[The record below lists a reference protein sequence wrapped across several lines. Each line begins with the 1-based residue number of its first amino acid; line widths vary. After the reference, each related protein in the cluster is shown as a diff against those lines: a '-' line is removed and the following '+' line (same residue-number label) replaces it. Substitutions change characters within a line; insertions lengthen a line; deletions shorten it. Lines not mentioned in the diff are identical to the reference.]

1 MMLKNLRNKIKTSPR
16 AGEVGAPLR
25 VRGTREQTVGIYLR
39 LFSSARSVILRRERS
54 ELSGESRNIM
64 SLLLTEGNST
74 ISRLF
79 SVIFGFVPKIL
90 LQQVTN
96 QVNKLALLFKRSMLS
111 QDCRNASGNDG
122 CCGRWLSVCYQFFK
136 RIYHPGSS
144 ANELSLKAKDDY
156 KSVLQLGRSMIEML
170 GVLAIIGVLS
180 VGGIA
185 GYSKAMEKF
194 KVNKAISEYSLL
206 IFGILEHLDDLRPT
220 ACGNTNFCG
229 LASYYQAANLL
240 PGNWIVT
247 DDAHI
252 SDSNGNMIFT
262 FVRNKRIGFDLYLGA
277 ATGSSKFPQKLCK
290 ELFTN
295 LVKPLHSS
303 LHHAG
308 IWGNVNG
315 GNYLYGDNICQTDD
329 LKCLRDISLSEIN
342 SLCES
347 CADGEACCI
356 GIEF

>member
-79 SVIFGFVPKIL
+79 SVIFWLVPKIL

-220 ACGNTNFCG
+220 ACDNTNFCG

-303 LHHAG
+303 LYHAG

-315 GNYLYGDNICQTDD
+315 GNYLYGDNICQTDG